1 MSPSG
6 LLLEILSLPQLSMKW
21 MAVTEAATHAAVSH
35 AAAGHGGSSAE
46 GLAGGRGH
54 ASSSDLHQMLVD
66 SSHTFGLSLTHHV
79 MMATSAAVLIT
90 MTLAL
95 VRAMAG
101 PTVFDRVLAL
111 NMFGTKTVLLIC
123 VVSFVTTRTDF
134 LDLALLYSLMNFIGM
149 VALLRFTQYRSFGE
163 EPA

>member
-1 MSPSG
+1 MLPNG
-6 LLLEILSLPQLSMKW
+6 VLPMILAASE
-21 MAVTEAATHAAVSH
+21 TATHAAHST
-35 AAAGHGGSSAE
+35 S
-46 GLAGGRGH
+46 GRGH
-54 ASSSDLHQMLVD
+54 ASSSDLHEMLSY
-66 SSHTFGLSLTHHV
+66 SSHAFHLSPTHHV

-95 VRAMAG
+95 IRAMAG

-111 NMFGTKTVLLIC
+111 NMFGTKTVLFIC
-123 VVSFVTTRTDF
+123 VVSFVTARTDF

>member
-1 MSPSG
+1 MMP
-6 LLLEILSLPQLSMKW
+6 LMF
-21 MAVTEAATHAAVSH
+21 AASE
-35 AAAGHGGSSAE
+35 AAGHVAHSAS
-46 GLAGGRGH
+46 GRGH
-54 ASSSDLHQMLVD
+54 ASSADLHNMLNH
-66 SSHTFGLSLTHHV
+66 SAQAFQLSATHHV
-79 MMATSAAVLIT
+79 MMATSAAVLVT

-95 VRAMAG
+95 IRAMAG

-111 NMFGTKTVLLIC
+111 NMFGTKTVLFIC
-123 VVSFVTTRTDF
+123 VVSFVTARTDF